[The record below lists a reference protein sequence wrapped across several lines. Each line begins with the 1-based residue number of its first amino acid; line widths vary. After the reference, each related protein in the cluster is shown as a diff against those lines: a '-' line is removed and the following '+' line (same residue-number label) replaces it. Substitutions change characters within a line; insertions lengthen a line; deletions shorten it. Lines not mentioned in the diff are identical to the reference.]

1 MYAERG
7 FRIITYLVSII
18 FGLVVFL
25 FCIVLL
31 IDNFKYEQAQYN
43 NLKNEYDNI
52 VYFWKVWDANEDRRR
67 HTIQSLLDSD
77 KYTSVPLR
85 NDNGQTVYLKA
96 DKVFPGVHKDMLD
109 MSSFDLD
116 VKAKAAR
123 IKAIQ
128 KAGKKVVKPVI
139 VDWFLALSLGAGAIG
154 ISLIWLL
161 FFIIRWIVRGF
172 CSDSQKTS
180 KKNNLIETPSGT
192 LYNGRFKA

>member
-7 FRIITYLVSII
+7 FRIITYLVSLI
-18 FGLVVFL
+18 FGLMVFL
-25 FCIVLL
+25 FCLVLL
-31 IDNFKYEQAQYN
+31 IDHFQNEQAQYN

-52 VYFWKVWDANEDRRR
+52 VYFWKVWDANEGL
-67 HTIQSLLDSD
+67 HHHAIQSLLDSD
-77 KYTSVPLR
+77 KDTGVPLR
-85 NDNGQTVYLKA
+85 NNNGQIVYLKA

-116 VKAKAAR
+116 VKAKDAR

-161 FFIIRWIVRGF
+161 FFIIRWVVRGF

-180 KKNNLIETPSGT
+180 KKNNLIEAPSGNR
-192 LYNGRFKA
+192 YNGGMK

>member
-1 MYAERG
+1 MYVEAG

-18 FGLVVFL
+18 FGLMVFL
-25 FCIVLL
+25 FCLALL
-31 IDNFKYEQAQYN
+31 FVNFQHEQAQYN
-43 NLKNEYDNI
+43 NLKNEYDTI

-67 HTIQSLLDSD
+67 HTIRSLLDSD

-96 DKVFPGVHKDMLD
+96 DKVFPGINKDMLD

-123 IKAIQ
+123 KKAIQ

-139 VDWFLALSLGAGAIG
+139 VDWFLALSLGAGAVG

-161 FFIIRWIVRGF
+161 FFIIRWLVRLF
-172 CSDSQKTS
+172 CSGSQKKS
-180 KKNNLIETPSGT
+180 KNNNLIDAPGG
-192 LYNGRFKA
+192 NR